1 LLPPDDRLLLL
12 LLPPDD
18 LLPERP
24 PLDDLL
30 PERPPDDLLAD
41 EPPRPDDDFR
51 APPLLA
57 PPLLAPPLLAPPF
70 RAPPLLAMPP
80 LRAAADFDADFAPPF
95 FAAPPPVDLRV
106 PPLLAAPPFRPAAD
120 FAADFAPPFR
130 APPLL
135 AAPPFRPAADFDA
148 DLEDDFED
156 DPARFDP
163 DAPPLLA
170 LFAPP
175 LRAPPFEAPPF
186 FAAAPVER
194 GRRVAESPFDAVSVV
209 VIVSPERE
217 PPAFFRVDFEP
228 VAMRMLL
235 RRRCVRDTK
244 QELGTHRY
252 LRKGSRDSARDLRA
266 RSRIHE
272 PLARYILGAARHRSS
287 PSATCAAAATLQP

>member
-1 LLPPDDRLLLL
+1 
-12 LLPPDD
+12 
-18 LLPERP
+18 
-24 PLDDLL
+24 
-30 PERPPDDLLAD
+30 
-41 EPPRPDDDFR
+41 
-51 APPLLA
+51 
-57 PPLLAPPLLAPPF
+57 
-70 RAPPLLAMPP
+70 MPP

-95 FAAPPPVDLRV
+95 FAAPPPVD
-106 PPLLAAPPFRPAAD
+106 
-120 FAADFAPPFR
+120 FR

-135 AAPPFRPAADFDA
+135 AAPPFRPAADLAADFAPPFRAPPLLAMPPFRPAADFDA
-148 DLEDDFED
+148 DLEED
-156 DPARFDP
+156 LDAPARFDA
-163 DAPPLLA
+163 D
-170 LFAPP
+170 FAPP
-175 LRAPPFEAPPF
+175 FFAAPPFRAPPFEAPPF

-194 GRRVAESPFDAVSVV
+194 GRRVAESPLDAVSVV
-209 VIVSPERE
+209 VLVSPERE

-287 PSATCAAAATLQP
+287 PSVMCAAAATLQP